1 MNNLQQL
8 LTSIT
13 PDIYDRLKLAV
24 EIGKW
29 PDGQRLTQEQRDLC
43 MQAVISY
50 EHQHMPAESHTGF
63 IPPKPHQHCG
73 SEGDSQTAADNDTET
88 PLKWR

>member
-8 LTSIT
+8 LESIT
-13 PDIYDRLKLAV
+13 PDIYERLKLAV

-29 PDGQRLTQEQRDLC
+29 PDGNRLTSEQRELC

-50 EHQHMPAESHTGF
+50 EHKHLPAEAHTGY

-73 SEGDSQTAADNDTET
+73 SDDDSTAEPDAET
-88 PLKWR
+88 PLKWQ

>member
-8 LTSIT
+8 LQSIT
-13 PDIYDRLKLAV
+13 PDIYERLKLAV

-29 PDGQRLTQEQRDLC
+29 PDGNRLTAEQRDLC

-50 EHQHMPAESHTGF
+50 EHQHLPSDAHTGY
-63 IPPKPHQHCG
+63 IPPKPRQHCG
-73 SEGDSQTAADNDTET
+73 SDGANSDGHDAEA
-88 PLKWR
+88 PLKWQ